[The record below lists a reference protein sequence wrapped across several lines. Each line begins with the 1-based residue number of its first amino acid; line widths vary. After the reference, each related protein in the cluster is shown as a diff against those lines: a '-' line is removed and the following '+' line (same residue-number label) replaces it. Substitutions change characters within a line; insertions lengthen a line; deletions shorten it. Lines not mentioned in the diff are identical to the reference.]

1 MSFNEIDYG
10 EKRNFIR
17 MFIDADVSITD
28 PATGQKYIGESRD
41 LSGDGVSIV
50 TKHEFELNQILEVN
64 ITSRHGN
71 NAPLSAKLEVKR
83 VKKLDGE
90 LFEVA
95 GPIDDVR

>member
-1 MSFNEIDYG
+1 MPLNDIDYG

-28 PATGQKYIGESRD
+28 PITGQKYNGESRD

-50 TKHEFELNQILEVN
+50 TKHEFELNQILVVN
-64 ITSRHGN
+64 IRSKHGN
-71 NAPLSAKLEVKR
+71 TPPLSAKLEVKR

-95 GPIDDVR
+95 GPIEDVS